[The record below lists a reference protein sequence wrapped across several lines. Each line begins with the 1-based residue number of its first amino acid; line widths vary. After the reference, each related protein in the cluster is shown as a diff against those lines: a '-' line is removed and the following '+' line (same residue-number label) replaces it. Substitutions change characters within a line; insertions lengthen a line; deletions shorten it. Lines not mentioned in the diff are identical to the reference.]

1 MNKVT
6 KFIKKFHIIPYMICL
21 LVLFIVGYCVKWFR
35 LSDAEAI
42 LGTKAAGIFKYFNII
57 FVVVIIGFS
66 VIYFLIVK
74 KISIEKLYAITAL
87 FTGILFMLIITPY
100 ASSDEDNHIFKCYD
114 MVNVIMGSKTADDPQ
129 DHWLRECDANTE
141 LDREV
146 SMKNYLYVYE
156 HFWEKSDS
164 DEMVLVHVDDVT
176 YDTQAIIY
184 YFPAVAGILLGRI
197 LNMGTVATY
206 MLGRLFILA
215 IYVLMTYFAL
225 KKIPVF
231 KTGFAL
237 IMLMPST
244 ISKAA
249 CISYDGLLMAYI
261 FLFIAYTVYYIYN
274 NRTLKVKD
282 IVILVLSGLAM
293 TVGKGGAYL
302 PFLLLLFLIPKT
314 NFGRKIPYPAIVTG
328 AIVGSMLVYCL
339 YNIELFSDVAQ
350 SGQGTVNDLAWTE
363 EEGYTLKYIL
373 TNPLKSMKV
382 FINTFIQFGG
392 LRYTE
397 LIGSGF
403 GWLKVYVSEFYVAA
417 YTIIL
422 VIAGLNVNGE
432 EFIFDKKQKILMSSI
447 VVISSLLVIASMWLF
462 WTPVT
467 YPYVVG
473 VQGRYFIPML
483 VLVFFVTKNKII
495 TIKKNLSNEL
505 VLAAVIVTI
514 GIIYDIWTKM
524 MV

>member
-1 MNKVT
+1 MNKF
-6 KFIKKFHIIPYMICL
+6 KGFIRKFHIIPYLICIF
-21 LVLFIVGYCVKWFR
+21 VLFIVGYCVKWFR
-35 LSDAEAI
+35 LSDAEAA
-42 LGTKAAGIFKYFNII
+42 LGTKAAEIFNYFNII
-57 FVVVIIGFS
+57 FAVVIIGFS
-66 VIYFLIVK
+66 VIYFLVVK
-74 KISIEKLYAITAL
+74 KISIEKLYVIAA
-87 FTGILFMLIITPY
+87 FFVGILFMLIITPY

-114 MVNVIMGSKTADDPQ
+114 MVNAIMGSKTYDDPQ
-129 DHWLRECDANTE
+129 YHWLRACDANNE

-184 YFPAVAGILLGRI
+184 YFPAVAGIWLGRI
-197 LNMGTVATY
+197 LNLGTVATY
-206 MLGRLFILA
+206 MLGRLFILVV
-215 IYVLMTYFAL
+215 YVMITYFAL

-244 ISKAA
+244 IAKAA
-249 CISYDGLLMAYI
+249 CVSYDGLLMAYI
-261 FLFIAYTVYYIYN
+261 FLFIAYSVYYIYN
-274 NRTLKVKD
+274 KQSLKVKD

-314 NFGRKIPYPAIVTG
+314 NFGRKIPYPAVVAG
-328 AIVGSMLVYCL
+328 AIAGSLLVYCL
-339 YNIELFSDVAQ
+339 YNMELFSDVAQ

-373 TNPLKSMKV
+373 TNPLKSLKV

-392 LRYTE
+392 LRYVE

-417 YTIIL
+417 YTLIL

-432 EFIFDKKQKILMSSI
+432 EFTFDRKQKILMGGI
-447 VVISSLLVIASMWLF
+447 VVISSLLVIVSMWLF
-462 WTPVT
+462 WTPIN

-483 VLVFFVTKNKII
+483 VLVFFIIKNKFM
-495 TIKKNLSNEL
+495 TIKKNISNEL
-505 VLAAVIVTI
+505 ILAAVLVTI

-524 MV
+524 LV